1 MHTRMI
7 AHVSD
12 RQHETRGSA
21 CGGTKYDLAAVIVH
35 HGTGL
40 GSGHYTSYATH
51 AGCWHHFND
60 SNVTICD
67 EETVANSNAYILF
80 YIRRELNLSPFS
92 FNF

>member
-1 MHTRMI
+1 MNVFADDETTT
-7 AHVSD
+7 
-12 RQHETRGSA
+12 QHETRGSA
-21 CGGTKYDLAAVIVH
+21 CGGTLYDLAAVIVH

-51 AGCWHHFND
+51 GGCWHHFND
-60 SNVTICD
+60 SNVTVCE

-92 FNF
+92 FSF